1 MDYYALFKKLNKN
14 KIKYIVA
21 GGLAVNLHGIPRLT
35 YDVDLLVNMEEEN
48 LKRLLKLLKSLGF
61 KPKIPVIIS
70 DFVNPEKR
78 DNWIKNKNMKAFCL
92 RNEKWAISELDI
104 LIDVP
109 VDYKDAISKAVF
121 YRVRDID
128 VPTVSIND
136 LIKMKK
142 NTGRLQDESD
152 IKHLKRLK

>member
-1 MDYYALFKKLNKN
+1 MFKKLNDN
-14 KIKYIVA
+14 KIRYIVA

-35 YDVDLLVNMEEEN
+35 YDVDLLVDMEEEN

-61 KPKIPVIIS
+61 KPKVPVNIS
-70 DFVNPEKR
+70 DFAISEKR
-78 DNWIKNKNMKAFCL
+78 NDWIKNKNMKAFCL
-92 RNEKWAISELDI
+92 VNEKFEIRELDI
-104 LIDVP
+104 IINTP
-109 VDYKDAISKAVF
+109 VSYESAEKSIVYKKL
-121 YRVRDID
+121 YDIEI
-128 VPTVSIND
+128 PTVGLNQ

>member
-1 MDYYALFKKLNKN
+1 MFKKLNDN
-14 KIKYIVA
+14 KIRYIVA

-35 YDVDLLVNMEEEN
+35 YDVDLLVDMEEEN

-61 KPKIPVIIS
+61 KPKVPVNIS
-70 DFVNPEKR
+70 DFADPEKR
-78 DNWIKNKNMKAFCL
+78 NDWIKNKNMKAFCL
-92 RNEKWAISELDI
+92 VNEKFEIRELDI
-104 LIDVP
+104 IINTP
-109 VDYKDAISKAVF
+109 VSYESAEKSIVYKKL
-121 YRVRDID
+121 YDIEI
-128 VPTVSIND
+128 PTVGLNE

>member
-1 MDYYALFKKLNKN
+1 MFKKLNDN
-14 KIKYIVA
+14 KIRYIVA

-35 YDVDLLVNMEEEN
+35 YDVDLLVDMEEEN

-61 KPKIPVIIS
+61 KPKVPVNIS
-70 DFVNPEKR
+70 DFAISEKR
-78 DNWIKNKNMKAFCL
+78 NDWIKNKNMKAFCL
-92 RNEKWAISELDI
+92 VNEKFEIRELDI
-104 LIDVP
+104 IINTP
-109 VDYKDAISKAVF
+109 VSYESAEKSIVYKKL
-121 YRVRDID
+121 YDIEI
-128 VPTVSIND
+128 PTVGLNE